1 MPSDPPGFA
10 AHLADE
16 LSPEDFIQVLTLV
29 SGDVEQL
36 VANLETAAGAG
47 DAEAC
52 RVAAHGLAGAAG
64 AVGASALEQVSRRA
78 MTNHDPAASLT
89 AMAAEIRAVAD
100 VMLREIALVLPGGGV
115 PGGPPPVP
123 S

>member
-10 AHLADE
+10 AHLAEE

-36 VANLETAAGAG
+36 VARLETAAGAG
-47 DAEAC
+47 DAEAH

-64 AVGASALEQVSRRA
+64 AVGAEELERISRRA
-78 MTNHDPAASLT
+78 MTNRDPGASLT
-89 AMAAEIRAVAD
+89 DMAAEIRSVAD
-100 VMLREIALVLPGGGV
+100 AMLREIAAALPGGA
-115 PGGPPPVP
+115 PTVP